1 MVGTGPSNP
10 NKRDVDDL
18 VNALVGTRVGID
30 SGELTPSSSVPG
42 TPSMGQVVNL
52 PVQSS
57 LSASGSGRV
66 SRQSDFHERT
76 SAGATSTLIGSH
88 NSATDHVIE
97 R

>member
-1 MVGTGPSNP
+1 
-10 NKRDVDDL
+10 
-18 VNALVGTRVGID
+18 
-30 SGELTPSSSVPG
+30 
-42 TPSMGQVVNL
+42 MGQVVNL

-76 SAGATSTLIGSH
+76 SVGATSTLIGSH